1 METANNSQATTI
13 NVNGGVSAGVPQGT
27 VTEIRI
33 TPEQYMKMPEA
44 DKARLDPA
52 MRASL
57 EQACAIAQQ
66 QASAMPPLPN
76 VVQPVNADKC
86 ITVDAAKAAA
96 EQREAA
102 RKAFLSLPLKER
114 KEITREEQKDHAKAW
129 YHLHA
134 VDIRN
139 SNDQAAMLLGAVIAT
154 LLIVGG
160 IIIVRMIKSE

>member
-1 METANNSQATTI
+1 METANNQATTI

-33 TPEQYMKMPEA
+33 TPEQYLNMSET

-76 VVQPVNADKC
+76 VVQQPVNADKC

-154 LLIVGG
+154 LLIIGG